1 LFAPLS
7 SLPVLTGSAEAA
19 ARAYVSAV
27 RRGDAEVLYPPIYG
41 LVARAHGLAPATTMW
56 AMGVA
61 DRLVAESGD
70 GTETVQGTTIDPA
83 VDSGWWRWLTTL
95 GRRAGRDLNERPSP
109 VSVPE
114 PD

>member
-1 LFAPLS
+1 M
-7 SLPVLTGSAEAA
+7 SAQVSISAAA

-27 RRGDAEVLYPPIYG
+27 RRGDAEVIYPPIYG
-41 LVARAHGLAPATTMW
+41 LVARAHGIAPATTMW
-56 AMGVA
+56 AMGIA

-70 GTETVQGTTIDPA
+70 GTGTVRGSAIDPE
-83 VDSGWWRWLTTL
+83 VNRGWWRWLTTL
-95 GRRAGRDLNERPSP
+95 GRRAGRDLRARPGP